1 MMLVAGPVA
10 PIPPRP
16 YRRPLR
22 VQTIKAE
29 IRPTKASRITN
40 IRIISRSSFP
50 LQVKARP
57 AAGLSHLKLRL
68 PRARTCPVTFHGK
81 LMNSAAAGE
90 SSLFI
95 LDANAVARNHG
106 LMAKTVP
113 YPADPPTEVVPK
125 STPSELKVKPAHGI
139 APSPS
144 RPEKLCRTVSVH
156 GPPGSEGG
164 VNCKTVHAQEPVLSP
179 SRKAN
184 V

>member
-1 MMLVAGPVA
+1 MASIERCVAGRRRNPHYFGIEDFA
-10 PIPPRP
+10 LSIKTKLRYDAGSGTGLTPIQPQP

-125 STPSELKVKPAHGI
+125 STV
-139 APSPS
+139 
-144 RPEKLCRTVSVH
+144 V
-156 GPPGSEGG
+156 
-164 VNCKTVHAQEPVLSP
+164 
-179 SRKAN
+179 
-184 V
+184 